1 MIVRAPTELS
11 SGVDELL
18 ERLGPLYGLGDEL
31 APLREVS
38 AALPVVPLEASAS
51 LHARTDSR
59 DLRVTAGLPSRSA
72 LSSLL
77 ESLDVRAA
85 GEPAVGALVLAARDA
100 RERRFPYGAA
110 LRARTGHPVRPRP
123 AAWLGGSTVAER
135 SMRVDA
141 ALRSVGLEEPAN
153 RSRRLADILGS
164 NPFSGVIPYGLGLDL
179 GETEATGAKVYFAC
193 ESAEV
198 VLGHL
203 HGPIADELALGDQTA
218 AFDALVDVI
227 GPEWRR
233 RRWLLEISFE
243 LPADPGSGARAKL
256 YAPAPSL
263 AVTSIAAH
271 RAILSIASKL
281 GFDAAPYEA
290 LVRALRPQGLP
301 DNRPPTLSV
310 GVSVTAASPSLEAY
324 VFLR

>member
-1 MIVRAPTELS
+1 MSVRAPTELP
-11 SGVDELL
+11 SGIDELL

-31 APLREVS
+31 APLRGVS
-38 AALPVVPLEASAS
+38 ASVPVVPLEASVS
-51 LHARTDSR
+51 LHARTGRR

-72 LSSLL
+72 LSNLL
-77 ESLDVRAA
+77 ESLDVGAA
-85 GEPAVGALVLAARDA
+85 GEPAVGALVFAARDA

-110 LRARTGHPVRPRP
+110 LRARTGQMVRPRP

-135 SMRVDA
+135 STRVEA
-141 ALRSVGLEEPAN
+141 ALRSVGLEEPAR
-153 RSRRLADILGS
+153 RSRRLAHILGS
-164 NPFSGVIPYGLGLDL
+164 NPFSCVIPYGLGLDL
-179 GETEATGAKVYFAC
+179 DETEVVGTKVYFAC

-203 HGPIADELALGDQTA
+203 HGPIADELALSDQTDG
-218 AFDALVDVI
+218 FDALVAAI
-227 GPEWRR
+227 GPDWRR

-243 LPADPGSGARAKL
+243 LPADPVAGARAKL

-263 AVTSIAAH
+263 AASTLAAH
-271 RAILSIASKL
+271 RAILSIASEL

-290 LVRALRPQGLP
+290 LVQALRPRGLS
-301 DNRPPTLSV
+301 DDRPPTLSV
-310 GVSVTAASPSLEAY
+310 GLSVTAASPSLEAY